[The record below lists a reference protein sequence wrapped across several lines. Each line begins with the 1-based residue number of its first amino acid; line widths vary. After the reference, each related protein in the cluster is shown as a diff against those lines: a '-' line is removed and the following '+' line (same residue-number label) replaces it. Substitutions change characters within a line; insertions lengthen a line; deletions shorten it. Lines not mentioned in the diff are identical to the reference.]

1 MHIRDVVTHTL
12 AEFEAGN
19 TVIWKGPPGYGK
31 TAASFDLVNK
41 VKALNPG
48 KTVGLCRVFM
58 ATQQDVDATGL
69 PWKGEVTHNGRTF
82 TVTDPAMP
90 RWYISDEG
98 LPACCYDIVVLIME
112 EWGQGGAEAK
122 KAFASVMLEQGVP
135 GFYLPV
141 GSHILALTN
150 VDASDGITKEFDFII
165 GRRKEYTIDPSVQ
178 VWDEDFASKPYMH
191 KGKQWSVSPLFR
203 AWAKQRPGVFFEA
216 KPKKQG
222 PWCNPRSAC
231 ANDRYLQVLTAQ
243 NGGVIPLQD
252 AGMMSGLEG
261 GFGMPAT
268 QSLLEFM
275 EFQIN
280 LPDRATVVA
289 DPATAPMPKSA
300 DQIMLMAYKL
310 AAETLPDEVGPVI
323 EYVQRMPKDMSIT
336 FVQSLFRRA
345 GKEFAPLPAIQ
356 GWIAKNASLLT
367 IINSLAQ
374 A

>member
-1 MHIRDVVTHTL
+1 MHIRDTVKHTL
-12 AEFEAGN
+12 ADFQAGN

-31 TAASFDLVNK
+31 TAASFDLVEQ

-48 KTVGLCRVFM
+48 KEVGLCRVFM

-69 PWKGEVTHNGRTF
+69 PWKGSVEHNGKVYTI
-82 TVTDPAMP
+82 TDPAMP
-90 RWYISDEG
+90 RWYISTEG
-98 LPACCYDIVVLIME
+98 RPACTYDLVVLIME

-135 GFYLPV
+135 GFYLPE

-150 VDASDGITKEFDFII
+150 VDAADGITKEFDFVI
-165 GRRKEYTIDPSVQ
+165 GRRKEYTISPSVE
-178 VWDEDFASKPYMH
+178 VWDQDFASAPYMH
-191 KGKQWSVSPLFR
+191 KGKQWSVSPLLR
-203 AWAKQRPGVFFEA
+203 AWAKQRPDTFFEA
-216 KPKKQG
+216 KPKQQG

-243 NGGVIPLQD
+243 NGGVIPLND
-252 AGMMSGLEG
+252 PGMMAGLEG

-268 QSLLEFM
+268 QSLLEFC

-280 LPDRATVVA
+280 LPKYEDVVA
-289 DPATAPMPKSA
+289 DPVNTPVPKSA
-300 DQIMLMAYKL
+300 DQIMLMAYGL
-310 AAETLPDEVGPVI
+310 ASRAEPADAGPVI
-323 EYVQRMPKDMSIT
+323 EYVQRMPKDMAVT

-345 GKEFAPLPAIQ
+345 GKEFAPLPAVQ

-367 IINSLAQ
+367 IVNSLSKA
-374 A
+374 

>member
-1 MHIRDVVTHTL
+1 M
-12 AEFEAGN
+12 EAA
-19 TVIWKGPPGYGK
+19 IQR
-31 TAASFDLVNK
+31 AS
-41 VKALNPG
+41 
-48 KTVGLCRVFM
+48 
-58 ATQQDVDATGL
+58 QATGVDFSFL
-69 PWKGEVTHNGRTF
+69 MGAAKRESGFNPSAQAGTSSAAGLFQFVEQTWMGTLKQHGAKYGYARYAARISRGSDGRYF
-82 TVTDPAMP
+82 VN
-90 RWYISDEG
+90 
-98 LPACCYDIVVLIME
+98 
-112 EWGQGGAEAK
+112 GAEAK

-135 GFYLPV
+135 GFYLPE

-150 VDASDGITKEFDFII
+150 VDATDGITKEFDFII

-191 KGKQWSVSPLFR
+191 KDKQWSVSPLFR

-345 GKEFAPLPAIQ
+345 GKEFAPLPAIH